1 MNKSLIYL
9 ATPYSHEDLAVQL
22 DRFNQVNKLAAVLMG
37 AGLHIYSPISHTH
50 PIAVE
55 GNLPTSWQYW
65 EQYLR
70 AILPSCAVLAV
81 FMQDGWKQSTGVTA
95 EIEIAN
101 AQGIPVVYIPA
112 PFESDFEQLA
122 IEVIRSRLPQV
133 QQKKRLRAFL
143 DYFGYWLSLDPR

>member
-101 AQGIPVVYIPA
+101 AQGIPVVYVPSPILPGHEQYFIDIVRA
-112 PFESDFEQLA
+112 GIKTERPKTIANAFGDFLDTW
-122 IEVIRSRLPQV
+122 
-133 QQKKRLRAFL
+133 KRLSAC
-143 DYFGYWLSLDPR
+143 